1 MSIDAAFLF
10 LKSLGVLLIFFW
22 WCSFSFVLGGL
33 LFLVATGY
41 GWGRGWLESGLH
53 GVSTLSYAGALVP
66 MGFVFQF

>member
-1 MSIDAAFLF
+1 MYFTIVFGL
-10 LKSLGVLLIFFW
+10 SLWECCLYFSGGVRSLLYW
-22 WCSFSFVLGGL
+22 GGL

-53 GVSTLSYAGALVP
+53 GVSTLSYAGALVQ